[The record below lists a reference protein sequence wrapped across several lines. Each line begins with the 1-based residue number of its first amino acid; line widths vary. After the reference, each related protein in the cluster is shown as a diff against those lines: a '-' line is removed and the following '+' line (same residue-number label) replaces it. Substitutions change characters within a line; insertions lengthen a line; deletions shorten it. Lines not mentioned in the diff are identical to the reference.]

1 MALSQKALSNIFI
14 LKMVCKA
21 SEVLNHWCYGKDE
34 GYSAGVLSL
43 GESLAEEGS
52 SGPAAQ
58 VQEALQLSQLYA
70 QSTRRE
76 ETSRRGIN

>member
-1 MALSQKALSNIFI
+1 
-14 LKMVCKA
+14 MVCKA

-58 VQEALQLSQLYA
+58 V
-70 QSTRRE
+70 
-76 ETSRRGIN
+76 